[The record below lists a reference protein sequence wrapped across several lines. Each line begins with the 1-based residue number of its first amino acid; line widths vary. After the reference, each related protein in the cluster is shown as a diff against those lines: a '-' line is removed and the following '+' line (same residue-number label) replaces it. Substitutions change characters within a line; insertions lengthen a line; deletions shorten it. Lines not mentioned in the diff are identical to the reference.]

1 MESTGT
7 AFIHLECSKCGT
19 EYSRNKIYNLSP
31 CCSLPL
37 FPIYDLDKAHSSFN
51 KNDLL
56 HRQANMWRYKE
67 MMPVNYEENITTLG
81 EGFTP
86 LEPADSLGKI
96 LGFKNL
102 FLKNKK
108 SI

>member
-1 MESTGT
+1 
-7 AFIHLECSKCGT
+7 
-19 EYSRNKIYNLSP
+19 
-31 CCSLPL
+31 
-37 FPIYDLDKAHSSFN
+37 
-51 KNDLL
+51 
-56 HRQANMWRYKE
+56 MWRYKE

-102 FLKNKK
+102 FLKNE
-108 SI
+108 SIT